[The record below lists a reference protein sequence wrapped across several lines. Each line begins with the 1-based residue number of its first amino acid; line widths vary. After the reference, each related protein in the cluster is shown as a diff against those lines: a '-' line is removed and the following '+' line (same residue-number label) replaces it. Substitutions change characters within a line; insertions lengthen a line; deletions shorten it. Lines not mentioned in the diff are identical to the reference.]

1 MNYSRRMLS
10 TLAMVLFL
18 GVGIAAAQ
26 QTSTQETIPGQ
37 GTTEQTV
44 RSGEVVDVDGNN
56 LFVRLEDGQVK
67 HFTIPPDFKFK
78 VDGQEVGVSELKPGT
93 KLTQTIKTTK
103 TPQTVRTTTSIKGK
117 VWYVAP
123 PKVVILTMP
132 GGVNKKYTIP
142 EGQKFT
148 VEGQQLDAFALKKG
162 MNVDATVVR
171 EVPEEIVTE
180 DRANVSGE
188 APPEPVEQAQ
198 AAPPPQPEPA
208 PAAPQPEP
216 QPEKLPQ
223 TASPLPLLA
232 LMGGISVIAG
242 IRARRSRR

>member
-1 MNYSRRMLS
+1 
-10 TLAMVLFL
+10 
-18 GVGIAAAQ
+18 
-26 QTSTQETIPGQ
+26 
-37 GTTEQTV
+37 
-44 RSGEVVDVDGNN
+44 
-56 LFVRLEDGQVK
+56 
-67 HFTIPPDFKFK
+67 
-78 VDGQEVGVSELKPGT
+78 
-93 KLTQTIKTTK
+93 
-103 TPQTVRTTTSIKGK
+103 
-117 VWYVAP
+117 
-123 PKVVILTMP
+123 MP

-180 DRANVSGE
+180 DRANISGE
-188 APPEPVEQAQ
+188 APAEPVEQAQ

-216 QPEKLPQ
+216 QAEKLPQ